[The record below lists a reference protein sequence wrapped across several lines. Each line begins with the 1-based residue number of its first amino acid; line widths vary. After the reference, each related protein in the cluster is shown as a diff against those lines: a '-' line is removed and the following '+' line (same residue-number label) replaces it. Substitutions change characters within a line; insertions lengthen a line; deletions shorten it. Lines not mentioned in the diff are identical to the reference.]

1 MSNSLAISFFIS
13 ASLAQIPSFSR
24 LSNIV
29 CLILSCSIGFSRDS
43 STVFASGLVS
53 YFVAFLAALIIAGL
67 YPLLSLAMKAPLPI
81 LGTTLFGASGALYA
95 SIFEIVSL
103 SAREVVFVS
112 FLSTDVYTFST
123 ALVTSLIC
131 LSSVVS
137 FSPPSL
143 TFSTTTVLPSPSVYL
158 TTFSTTVD

>member
-1 MSNSLAISFFIS
+1 
-13 ASLAQIPSFSR
+13 
-24 LSNIV
+24 
-29 CLILSCSIGFSRDS
+29 
-43 STVFASGLVS
+43 LVS

-67 YPLLSLAMKAPLPI
+67 CPLLSLAMKAPLPI

-103 SAREVVFVS
+103 SAREVALVS